1 MRERVEPGTAEAI
14 ASQAVETGVG
24 GRRADIQGLRGLAVL
39 FVVWFHTGSGPSG
52 GFLGVDVFFVISGYV
67 ITRRL
72 SRGADTHDSVDL
84 GEFYRRRIRRL
95 LPAMTVMTIVVTVAT
110 ALLLSPFGPQQRA
123 FRTGGAATV
132 FLANLDLYRTTG
144 YFDRSAALNPFLH
157 TWSLSVEEQVFLLL
171 PLMVA
176 AAVWWGARGRG
187 WRTVAIGLVAVASV
201 LSLLTALVATSGV
214 DLGVEAS
221 RRLAFFATPM
231 RLWEFGAGI
240 LLALALP
247 AVRGG
252 RRWDLAGAVGLLAV
266 VGCVVVVSAGDRH
279 PGPWTVVLVGATALV
294 LVSGSGGGPVAALLS
309 WRPLTALGDVSYGW
323 YLWHWPALVFCAVLW
338 PGRPALLLLV
348 AAVSLVPAWASHRFL
363 EEPVRTSGWWTP
375 RRTWAL
381 GAGCVLV
388 PLVMLVG
395 ADRLA
400 QGGWG
405 LEEPLGWYDYPQS
418 FGTSCHLLNRDARND
433 LGGEACRFG
442 PPAARDTVMVV
453 GDEVAN
459 GLSPAVVD
467 AAAARGLATVQHTR
481 AGCPFVLGVV
491 PEGYPDCRDWQQ
503 DVLAEVERQRP
514 QVVVLAAQVPRYLR
528 SDGGG
533 RVAGTSGGVGA
544 GSIHPDDWVAGVADT
559 VASLER
565 LGAGVIVV
573 GPVPDFGDSFPRSAV
588 SLVRPA
594 VPVPVLGRGQVE
606 SAAEPVWRAMD
617 EVIAGD
623 GVEVINPLERLCEAQ
638 ACSAVADGAWTH
650 LGPID
655 LTATGARRVRP
666 ELDRAMS
673 RLLSP

>member
-1 MRERVEPGTAEAI
+1 M
-14 ASQAVETGVG
+14 ASQAVSTGVG

-72 SRGADTHDSVDL
+72 CRGADTHDAVDL

-95 LPAMTVMTIVVTVAT
+95 LPAMAVMTIVVTVAT

-132 FLANLDLYRTTG
+132 FLANLELYRTTG

-171 PLMVA
+171 PLVVA

-187 WRTVAIGLVAVASV
+187 WRPVAVRLVSVASL
-201 LSLLTALVATSGV
+201 LSLGAALVATSGI

-221 RRLAFFATPM
+221 DRLAFFATPM

-240 LLALALP
+240 LLALAVP

-252 RRWDLAGAVGLLAV
+252 RTWDLAGTVGLSAV
-266 VGCVVVVSAGDRH
+266 VVCVLVVSAGDRH

-309 WRPLTALGDVSYGW
+309 WRPLAALGDVSYGW

-338 PGRPALLLLV
+338 PGRPALLWLV
-348 AAVSLVPAWASHRFL
+348 AALALVPAWASHRFL
-363 EEPVRTSGWWTP
+363 EQPVRTSDWWTP

-388 PLVMLVG
+388 PLCLLLG

-400 QGGWG
+400 RGGWG
-405 LEEPLGWYDYPQS
+405 LDEPLGWYDYPQS
-418 FGTSCHLLNRDARND
+418 FGTSCHLLNRDADND
-433 LGGEACRFG
+433 LDGDACRFG
-442 PPAARDTVMVV
+442 PAGARNAVMVV

-459 GLSPAVVD
+459 GLSPAVID

-491 PEGYPDCRDWQQ
+491 PESYPQCGDWQR

-514 QVVVLAAQVPRYLR
+514 DLVVLAAQVPRYLR
-528 SDGGG
+528 GDGIG
-533 RVAGTSGGVGA
+533 RVEGTSGGVGA
-544 GSIHPDDWVAGVADT
+544 GSIHPDDWVAALADT

-565 LGAGVIVV
+565 LGAGVVVV
-573 GPVPDFGDSFPRSAV
+573 GPVPDFGDSFPRATVSPVRPSVPIPELARDEADRTARAV
-588 SLVRPA
+588 WESMDDLVRARP
-594 VPVPVLGRGQVE
+594 
-606 SAAEPVWRAMD
+606 
-617 EVIAGD
+617 
-623 GVEVINPLERLCEAQ
+623 GVEVIDPVEWLCDAQ
-638 ACSAVADGAWTH
+638 VCRAVTDGAWTH

-655 LTATGARRVRP
+655 LTATGARRLRP
-666 ELDRAMS
+666 ELDRVMG